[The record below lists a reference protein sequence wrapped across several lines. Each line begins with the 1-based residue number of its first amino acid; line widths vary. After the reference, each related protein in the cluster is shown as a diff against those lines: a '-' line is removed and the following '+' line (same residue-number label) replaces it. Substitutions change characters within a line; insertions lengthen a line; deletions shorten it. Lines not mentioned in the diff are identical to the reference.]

1 MPKVGPCGGR
11 AKGETDFMGVSR
23 NIGTTCLATGIVIV
37 GATCIHSLALAANPA
52 QRSFASRRQAVEQMI
67 DCVKKRVATRTVSY
81 RDAIRA
87 CKDAANQGDEGAA
100 KSLIASD
107 VRAQPAQD
115 R

>member
-1 MPKVGPCGGR
+1 
-11 AKGETDFMGVSR
+11 MGMSR
-23 NIGTTCLATGIVIV
+23 SIGIRCIATGVAIGGI
-37 GATCIHSLALAANPA
+37 TCVFSLALAADPT
-52 QRSFASRRQAVEQMI
+52 QGSFASKRQAVEQMI

-87 CKDAANQGDEGAA
+87 CKDSANKEDEDAS

-107 VRAQPAQD
+107 ARAKPAQD

>member
-1 MPKVGPCGGR
+1 
-11 AKGETDFMGVSR
+11 MGVSR
-23 NIGTTCLATGIVIV
+23 SIGIRCIATGVVIGGV
-37 GATCIHSLALAANPA
+37 TCINSLALAADPT
-52 QRSFASRRQAVEQMI
+52 QRSFAGKRQAVEQMI

-87 CKDAANQGDEGAA
+87 CKDAANKVDEDAA

-107 VRAQPAQD
+107 ARAKPAQD